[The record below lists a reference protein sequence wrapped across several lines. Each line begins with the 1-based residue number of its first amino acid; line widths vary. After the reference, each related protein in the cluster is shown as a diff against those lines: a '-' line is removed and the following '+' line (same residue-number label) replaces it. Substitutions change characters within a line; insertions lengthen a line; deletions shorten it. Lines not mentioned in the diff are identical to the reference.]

1 MKSDPQAATGETKM
15 EAGFIGT
22 GSIGAPLATN
32 ILDKQKSLAVFD
44 INPDATKFLAE
55 KQARILGSP
64 AQVADEAE
72 VVFACMPS
80 IDSFHAIISG
90 EEGILQG
97 SKITTFVNLGTMGTE
112 AVVQVEAD
120 LAAKG
125 VAMLDAPIT
134 GGVQRAWN
142 GDITVVTSGPQ
153 AVFNQVEP
161 FLQSFARDIHYVG
174 SEVGQAQLVKI
185 SNNIMSFTNLVIA
198 CEALVMAA
206 KGGVDP
212 EKALSV
218 MNSGSGQNSATLTKV
233 PNFILNRAFNME
245 APMHIIEKDAVL
257 WRMEAERLEVPQN
270 VAAATYQ
277 TIRQALAMGLR
288 EGDLSEMIRV
298 IERMADFE
306 LPKTRD

>member
-1 MKSDPQAATGETKM
+1 MK
-15 EAGFIGT
+15 AGFIGT
-22 GSIGAPLATN
+22 GSIGAPLASN
-32 ILDKQKSLAVFD
+32 ILDQEKSLAVYD
-44 INPDATKFLAE
+44 INPAATKVLAE

-64 AQVADEAE
+64 AEVAGEAD
-72 VVFACMPS
+72 VVFACMPT
-80 IDSFHAIISG
+80 IESFQAIVSG
-90 EEGILQG
+90 EDGVLKG
-97 SKITTFVNLGTMGTE
+97 SQMKTFVNLGTMGTE
-112 AVVQVEAD
+112 AVGSVETA
-120 LAAKG
+120 LSENG
-125 VAMLDAPIT
+125 IAMLDSPIT
-134 GGVQRAWN
+134 GGVQRAWA

-153 AVFNQVEP
+153 AVYDQVEP

-174 SEVGQAQLVKI
+174 PEVGQAQLVKI

-212 EKALSV
+212 EKALGV
-218 MNSGSGQNSATLTKV
+218 MNSGSGQNSASLTKV

-257 WRMEAERLEVPQN
+257 WRMESERLEAPQN

-277 TIRQALAMGLR
+277 TMRQAMAMGLR
-288 EGDLSEMIRV
+288 GGDLSEIVRV
-298 IERMADFE
+298 VERAADFE